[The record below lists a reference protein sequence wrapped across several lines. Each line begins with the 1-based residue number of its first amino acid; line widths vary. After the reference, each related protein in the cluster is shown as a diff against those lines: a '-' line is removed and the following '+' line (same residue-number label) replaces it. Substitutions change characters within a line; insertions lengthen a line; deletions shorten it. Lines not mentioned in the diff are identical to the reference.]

1 MRWSG
6 WWWPNSYTAPRACLP
21 ATPIT
26 ELERKEPVPM
36 SLDFVYLAS
45 GSPRRRELLQQI
57 GVSFR
62 VVGTEVDEA
71 VRLDE
76 TAPTYVLRL
85 AESKA
90 VSGWER
96 VRDPHQI
103 PVLAADTAVVLDG
116 RILGKPADGQDALGL
131 LAQLSG
137 RTHEVLTAVALRSA
151 NGVQSRISRSEVPFR
166 SIAAG
171 EARAY
176 WETGEPSDKAGAYAI
191 QGLGAIFI
199 ADLRGSYSGVM
210 GLPLFETAELLRN
223 AGLVPLGANR
233 GQTR

>member
-1 MRWSG
+1 
-6 WWWPNSYTAPRACLP
+6 
-21 ATPIT
+21 
-26 ELERKEPVPM
+26 M

-45 GSPRRRELLQQI
+45 GSPRRRELLKQI

-62 VVGTEVDEA
+62 VVTAAVDES
-71 VRLDE
+71 VRLAE
-76 TAPTYVLRL
+76 SPPAYVLRL
-85 AESKA
+85 AAAKA
-90 VSGWER
+90 EAGWETS
-96 VRDPHQI
+96 RDSSHV

-116 RILGKPADGQDALGL
+116 RILGKPADGQDALEL
-131 LAQLSG
+131 LGRLSG
-137 RTHEVLTAVALRSA
+137 RTHEVLTAVALRTA
-151 NGVQSRISRSEVPFR
+151 GGLQSRISRSEVTFR

-210 GLPLFETAELLRN
+210 GLPLFETAELLSN
-223 AGLVPLGANR
+223 AGLVPLGTNR
-233 GQTR
+233 GHTR